1 MRPLI
6 GITADHETN
15 RYDQAVTTL
24 TEAYS
29 SAVAN
34 AGGIPV
40 LISSA
45 LEQSDRQVLSA
56 RLDGILLAGGGD
68 LDPTHYRSEYHGRLL
83 NVHPPRDDL
92 ELELARRAAS
102 TGKPLLGICRG
113 CQVLNVA
120 FGGTLYPDLPTL
132 PGGPITHD
140 LPGNERSVLV
150 HEVTVEPGTQLE
162 RILRERTIGVNS
174 HHHQGLR
181 EVGTGLRAA
190 ARAPDGLVEAVEL
203 EGHPFCLAVQWH
215 PEWLTH
221 QRWTEDL
228 FRSFVAAAHTETRV
242 RS

>member
-6 GITADHETN
+6 GITTDHETN
-15 RYDQAVTTL
+15 RYDQGVTTL

-29 SAVAN
+29 SAISS

-45 LEQSDRQVLSA
+45 LDQAARRELFA
-56 RLDGILLAGGGD
+56 RLDGIVLAGGGD
-68 LDPTHYRSEYHGRLL
+68 VDPVRYGSDYRGRLL
-83 NVHPPRDDL
+83 NVHAARDEL
-92 ELELARRAAS
+92 ELELAGMAAS

-120 FGGTLYPDLPTL
+120 LGGTLYPDLPTA

-140 LPGNERSVLV
+140 LPGNERAVLV
-150 HEVTVEPGTQLE
+150 HEAVIEPGTQLKK
-162 RILRERTIGVNS
+162 ILMEGTIGVNS
-174 HHHQGLR
+174 HHHQGLL
-181 EVGTGLRAA
+181 EIGTGLRAA

-221 QRWTEDL
+221 QRWTQDL
-228 FRSFVAAAHTETRV
+228 WRAFIAAATV
-242 RS
+242 RIAV